1 MNTPYT
7 WMLGLAALGL
17 ALATPAQANPDGLDG
32 SFMVA
37 RRDTRDD
44 VRQDPRAAENKGAR
58 SPGKREA
65 GRDEPSS
72 YGYGYERRQQQDQ
85 PGNKGNA
92 PRQPRH

>member
-17 ALATPAQANPDGLDG
+17 ALAAPVQANPDGLDG

-44 VRQDPRAAENKGAR
+44 VRQDPRAESKDTR
-58 SPGKREA
+58 SSNKREA
-65 GRDEPSS
+65 GRDEPPG

-85 PGNKGNA
+85 AGNKGNA
-92 PRQPRH
+92 PRQPRR